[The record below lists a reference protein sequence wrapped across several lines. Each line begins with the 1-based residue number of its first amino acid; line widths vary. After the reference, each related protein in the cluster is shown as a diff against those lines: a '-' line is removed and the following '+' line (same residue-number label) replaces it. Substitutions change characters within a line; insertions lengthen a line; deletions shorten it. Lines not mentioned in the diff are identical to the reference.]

1 MTGRGEVFLGDVV
14 RAVAGLRPRDA
25 AGAAA
30 IARLLGLDA
39 TAAAVSPGTRT
50 ARSRTVAQ
58 PRSDQPSPASGGT
71 VPGRPGDGRS
81 APDTTEG
88 PPLRSHPIDDA
99 APARNAQDA
108 IRLTERPL
116 DFSLTALNGLRQAPS
131 HPPSRSAPDAAA
143 SELLGHG
150 TAGSGQPHEPPW
162 KVGWARGIMFAAVAA
177 PLASR
182 ELDERSLVRRVARLD
197 PVRSVPRRRRLS
209 TRRGVQLLLDHGSG
223 LTPFQDDRLWL
234 HELAA
239 KVIGRDRVDV
249 LRFRGTPERG
259 VVRRDPLARE
269 TYRPPLPG
277 TPVVLFSDLGLL
289 RPAFAG
295 RSVASPHEWQGFLDQ
310 VTHSGCPV
318 VCLTP
323 YHADDYPAELR
334 EKVAFLPLDR
344 RVSLQHAREAAR
356 VARRRLERS

>member
-1 MTGRGEVFLGDVV
+1 MTGRGEVFLGDLV

-39 TAAAVSPGTRT
+39 TAAVSSGTRT
-50 ARSRTVAQ
+50 VRPRTVVQ
-58 PRSDQPSPASGGT
+58 PPGDQPAPASDGT
-71 VPGRPGDGRS
+71 VSARPGDGRS
-81 APDTTEG
+81 ESVTTEAR
-88 PPLRSHPIDDA
+88 PHRSHPTGDA
-99 APARNAQDA
+99 APASSAQDA
-108 IRLTERPL
+108 IRLTERL
-116 DFSLTALNGLRQAPS
+116 IDFSLTSLNGLRQTAAPA
-131 HPPSRSAPDAAA
+131 PGRSAPDATAV
-143 SELLGHG
+143 ELLGRG
-150 TAGSGQPHEPPW
+150 TAGPGQSHEPPW
-162 KVGWARGIMFAAVAA
+162 KQVWARGIMFAAVAA
-177 PLASR
+177 PLESR

-197 PVRSVPRRRRLS
+197 TVRSVPRRRRLS

-223 LTPFQDDRLWL
+223 LTPFQDDRMWL

-239 KVIGRDRVDV
+239 NVIGRDRVDV
-249 LRFRGTPERG
+249 LRFRGTPDRG
-259 VVRRDPLARE
+259 VVRRDPLTRE

-295 RSVASPHEWQGFLDQ
+295 RSVASPLEWRGFLDQ
-310 VTHSGCPV
+310 VTHSGCPL

-334 EKVAFLPLDR
+334 KKVAFLPFDR
-344 RVSLQHAREAAR
+344 RVSLRHAQEAAR